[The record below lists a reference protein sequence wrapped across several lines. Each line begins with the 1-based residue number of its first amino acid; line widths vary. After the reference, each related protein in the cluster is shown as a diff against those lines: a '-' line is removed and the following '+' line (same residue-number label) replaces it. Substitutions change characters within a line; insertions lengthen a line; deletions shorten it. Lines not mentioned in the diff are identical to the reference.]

1 VATFGHAAD
10 GDPRQDRRSGGPGGF
25 SAHATCFLTSRRW
38 VLAAV
43 APELTSSLMLFFSVA
58 TAMTFTPTVRAVR
71 TSLGVSPA
79 VTRCS
84 ITLDWNGLR
93 NPARTSSPSFRDWG
107 HGTRVATTPSHET
120 RRQHSGPR
128 CANSRS
134 STPHYSR
141 LSAALDRIEPFAFSV
156 IRPVGFR
163 PTPLSPTDGCP
174 VSAGLGGAGEL
185 DLGSPVLDIRRSTR
199 DRGGQA
205 VVHVHIVVPADRVSL
220 AYRQL
225 R

>member
-1 VATFGHAAD
+1 M
-10 GDPRQDRRSGGPGGF
+10 
-25 SAHATCFLTSRRW
+25 
-38 VLAAV
+38 LAAV
-43 APELTSSLMLFFSVA
+43 AHELTSSLMLFFSVA
-58 TAMTFTPTVRAVR
+58 TAMTFTPTVRAAR
-71 TSLGVSPA
+71 TSLGVYPA

-93 NPARTSSPSFRDWG
+93 NPARNKFPLVPG
-107 HGTRVATTPSHET
+107 LGTR
-120 RRQHSGPR
+120 
-128 CANSRS
+128 NSRGNDAES
-134 STPHYSR
+134 RNSTTTQR
-141 LSAALDRIEPFAFSV
+141 AALRKLPILDASLRPTVGRPRPDRAVAFSV

-185 DLGSPVLDIRRSTR
+185 DLGSPVLDIQRTTR
-199 DRGGQA
+199 ERGGQA
-205 VVHVHIVVPADRVSL
+205 VVHVHIVVSADRVSL